1 MNVEL
6 LMRVSV
12 MVFFFCFFSSTVPL
26 LTHLAMNFSDALSD
40 NLISL

>member
-1 MNVEL
+1 MNAEL
-6 LMRVSV
+6 LMHVSV
-12 MVFFFCFFSSTVPL
+12 MVFFFSSTLL

>member
-1 MNVEL
+1 MNAEL
-6 LMRVSV
+6 LMHVSV
-12 MVFFFCFFSSTVPL
+12 MVFFFPSTALL